1 MNSHS
6 KILHH
11 SIYRNAYG
19 IGPASGYE
27 IVIRGLPEGWVV
39 YTGSN
44 NLSSSGAARRDGADW
59 VYTASDNAELP
70 LRIFN
75 EETKESKQLIAHPPV
90 DARFSDLLPYSEP
103 GSTPV
108 VTPSSTNGTLSF
120 SSVGAWASRRVLIAI
135 LSDNHN
141 TVKLEVGADGNLSAP
156 LSPGQWDITVDGDSR
171 VTPVVIVAGQ
181 TASLSL
187 TAPGSVPVASPSMIT
202 VNVYGVAE
210 GERVTSTPPATF
222 VAGSTQGS
230 YSASFD
236 ASAEGSRIHVTL
248 VRPSGENET
257 RTVAI
262 SRGTNVEIRFN
273 PLNKPSGGRNYFLWG
288 AGGILALG
296 ALYAATAK
304 TGK

>member
-1 MNSHS
+1 MNSRD
-6 KILHH
+6 KILRH
-11 SIYRNAYG
+11 SIHRNAQG
-19 IGPASGYE
+19 INAASGYE
-27 IVIRGLPEGWVV
+27 IVIRGLPENSVV

-44 NLSSSGAARRDGADW
+44 NLSTSGAARRDGADW
-59 VYTASDNAELP
+59 VYTASDNSELP

-75 EETKESKQLIAHPPV
+75 EDTKESKQLIAHPPV
-90 DARFSDLLPYSEP
+90 DARFSDLLPYSDD

-108 VTPSSTNGTLSF
+108 VAPPSTSGTLSF
-120 SSVGAWASRRVLIAI
+120 SSVGAWASGKMLIAT
-135 LSDNHN
+135 LSADSN
-141 TVKLEVGADGNLSAP
+141 TVAKLQIGSDGNASSS

-171 VTPVVIVAGQ
+171 STPVVIVAGQ

-187 TAPGSVPVASPSMIT
+187 TAPGSAPVTSHNMIT

-210 GERVTSTPPATF
+210 GERVVSAPTANF
-222 VAGSTQGS
+222 VAGNAPGS

-248 VRPSGENET
+248 VRPSGQNET

-262 SRGTNVEIRFN
+262 SRGTNVEIRFS
-273 PLNKPSGGRNYFLWG
+273 PISKQGGGRNYFLWG

-304 TGK
+304 TE